1 MRKTRIIK
9 VKSIENEE
17 MMIAT
22 TMIKVINNNSI
33 RKKTKNIYM

>member
-1 MRKTRIIK
+1 MKTRIIK

>member
-1 MRKTRIIK
+1 MKTRIIK

-22 TMIKVINNNSI
+22 TMIKVINNNGI